1 MRKLKLAWYGDDFTG
16 STDVMETLALG
27 GFRAALFLAPPTT
40 DFLRARF
47 PDVEAIGV
55 AGISRAL
62 PTDQLEKELDPVFAA
77 LAEIDSPIFHYKTCS
92 TFDSSPEIGSIGR
105 TVELALRH
113 FPATWVPLVVGAPRL
128 GRFVAFANLFA
139 GFGPQVFR
147 IDRHP
152 AMRAHPV
159 TPMQEADLRLHL
171 AKQTNLPIGH
181 VDLTHFGERLST
193 SVDHARKGIGEAA
206 TPIVLFDCCSE
217 EHLKQIGELLWKS
230 SERQFIV
237 GSSGV
242 EHGFVSYLQHTGC
255 IPPRKPVT
263 TFTEADRVLVMSGS
277 AAPQTAAQI
286 RHAEEHG
293 FVAIRITVNNL
304 LSSESAKAEMQK
316 VGAATED
323 NLANGRSVVIYSAS
337 GPEDRSIVDGSPH
350 IRNLLGKWQGELLK
364 NALRRT
370 GVRRVCVAGGDTSGM
385 VSRQLRISAL
395 EMVLPIAPGAPLCK
409 AHADDL
415 AIDGLEV
422 ALKGGQNGGVSYFEQ
437 VRKGQTETQY
447 KEHLLFH
454 DSGVGQT
461 KD

>member
-1 MRKLKLAWYGDDFTG
+1 
-16 STDVMETLALG
+16 
-27 GFRAALFLAPPTT
+27 
-40 DFLRARF
+40 
-47 PDVEAIGV
+47 
-55 AGISRAL
+55 
-62 PTDQLEKELDPVFAA
+62 
-77 LAEIDSPIFHYKTCS
+77 
-92 TFDSSPEIGSIGR
+92 
-105 TVELALRH
+105 
-113 FPATWVPLVVGAPRL
+113 
-128 GRFVAFANLFA
+128 
-139 GFGPQVFR
+139 
-147 IDRHP
+147 
-152 AMRAHPV
+152 
-159 TPMQEADLRLHL
+159 
-171 AKQTNLPIGH
+171 H

-193 SVDHARKGIGEAA
+193 SVNHARRGIGEAA

-323 NLANGRSVVIYSAS
+323 NLAKGRSVVIYSAS